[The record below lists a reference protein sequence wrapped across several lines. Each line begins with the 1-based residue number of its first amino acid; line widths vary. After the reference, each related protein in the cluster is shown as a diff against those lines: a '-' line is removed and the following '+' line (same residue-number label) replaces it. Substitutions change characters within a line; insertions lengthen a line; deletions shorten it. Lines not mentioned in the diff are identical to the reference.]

1 MNTSGK
7 TITAVLATIASTA
20 VIYELSLIGVRAL
33 DSDIQYVRE
42 SRKPVYVKKHW
53 WSKPVL
59 MKGGDLYEK

>member
-7 TITAVLATIASTA
+7 AITAALATLASAA
-20 VIYELSLIGVRAL
+20 VVYELSLIGVRAL

-42 SRKPVYVKKHW
+42 SRKPVFVKKHW

>member
-7 TITAVLATIASTA
+7 TITAVLATLASTA

-33 DSDIQYVRE
+33 DSDIQYIRE

-59 MKGGDLYEK
+59 MKGGKPL